1 MNNYFKTNSRFEIL
15 NDEQRKVK
23 KELVVVPKGG
33 SFVKKTTEI
42 KTTEMKP
49 NGFSK
54 NSSIK
59 LDDLSSFPD
68 LIVNKKEEKS
78 ITHTEEKISF
88 TNIVQTQKKEEEEDL
103 EQLPEGWIVLK
114 KGKQYK
120 PPVVEEKPID
130 PNVIFNKLVNSHE
143 KWKEEYIEN
152 WGQDEYEREYRFPNY
167 VYDSFNQWES
177 EDEHELGQQSND
189 EYYE

>member
-1 MNNYFKTNSRFEIL
+1 MNNHFKTNSRFDIL
-15 NDEQRKVK
+15 NEEQKEPK
-23 KELVVVPKGG
+23 KEMVIVPRG
-33 SFVKKTTEI
+33 SFVKKTI
-42 KTTEMKP
+42 EMKP
-49 NGFSK
+49 NANGFSK
-54 NSSIK
+54 ISSIK
-59 LDDLSSFPD
+59 FDDLSSFPD

-78 ITHTEEKISF
+78 KLSEEKISF
-88 TNIVQTQKKEEEEDL
+88 TNIVQIQKKEEEEDL

-120 PPVVEEKPID
+120 PSVEEEKPID

-152 WGQDEYEREYRFPNY
+152 WGIDEYEREYRFPNY

-177 EDEHELGQQSND
+177 EDEYEFGEQSND
-189 EYYE
+189 EYE